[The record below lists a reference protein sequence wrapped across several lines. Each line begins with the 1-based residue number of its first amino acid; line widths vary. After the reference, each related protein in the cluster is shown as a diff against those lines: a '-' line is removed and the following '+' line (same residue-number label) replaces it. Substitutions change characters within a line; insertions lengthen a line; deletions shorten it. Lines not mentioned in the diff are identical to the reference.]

1 MKELDIV
8 KLNKDFN
15 GVPAGTVGTIVLEYD
30 GTCFEVEYFDDDGD
44 TIDVLTT
51 PTTMLDLVAKY
62 NI

>member
-44 TIDVLTT
+44 TIEVLTT

>member
-1 MKELDIV
+1 MEYL
-8 KLNKDFN
+8 LE
-15 GVPAGTVGTIVLEYD
+15 TVGTIVLEYD

>member
-15 GVPAGTVGTIVLEYD
+15 GVPAGTIVLEYD